1 MDKDYYVITETFGEV
16 AENHVGMQKLGKIKN
31 KGEGMTLEDLQIAKE
46 KFESKGYEC
55 DIIDLVETG
64 EVQDIFPKP
73 EPAYILI
80 IRNGY
85 EVFLKDDEYLENINK
100 EQTGLVWDSKALMR
114 GRVVNKIARTNLV
127 FAEES
132 QEPDYEVG
140 KGRVYAFS
148 DLPILNRIRKMLPDY
163 FGPKASDLFCEGNHY
178 YDLEKCGI
186 GLHGDSERRIVIA
199 LRVGNINM
207 NLQYQWFQRSA
218 PIGKRIELDLQP
230 GDMYVMSEKA
240 VGTDWKS
247 KIIPTLRHAAGAKKY
262 LVAK

>member
-1 MDKDYYVITETFGEV
+1 MEEEYVITLTFGEV

-46 KFESKGYEC
+46 KFESNGYEC
-55 DIIDLVETG
+55 ELVDLVETG
-64 EVQDIFPKP
+64 EVQDILPPP

-85 EVFLKDDEYLENINK
+85 EVFLNDDEYLENINK
-100 EQTGLVWDSKALMR
+100 EQTDLVWDPKALIR
-114 GRVVNKIARTNLV
+114 GRVVNKIARTNLI
-127 FAEES
+127 FANKA
-132 QEPDYEVG
+132 QEPDYDIG
-140 KGRVYAFS
+140 KGRVYDFS
-148 DLPILNRIRKMLPDY
+148 SLPILDRIRKMLPTY
-163 FGPKASDLFCEGNHY
+163 FGPKARDLFCEGNHY
-178 YDLEKCGI
+178 YDMSKCGI
-186 GLHGDSERRIVIA
+186 GLHGDSERRIVVA
-199 LRVGNINM
+199 LRIGNINM

-218 PIGKRIELDLQP
+218 PIGKRIELDLRQ

-262 LVAK
+262 LVTK